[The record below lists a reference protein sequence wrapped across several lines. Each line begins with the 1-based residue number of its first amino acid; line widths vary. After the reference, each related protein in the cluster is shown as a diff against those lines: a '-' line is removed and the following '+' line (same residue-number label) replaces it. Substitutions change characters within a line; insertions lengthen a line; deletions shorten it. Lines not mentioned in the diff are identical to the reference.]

1 MRVKD
6 LKEKSRDIQKIKS
19 SLIERKLHLE
29 DELASLQSE
38 KYDDQTQ
45 DPADQASSAVFETLQ
60 SSLQHNELAE
70 YKMIMKALEMIDQG
84 TYGYCLDCEQPISE
98 RRLLSF
104 PNASRCVSCQEKAE
118 ESAKNKDF

>member
-1 MRVKD
+1 MKD
-6 LKEKSRDIQKIKS
+6 FKEKRRDVVSIKD
-19 SLIERKLHLE
+19 SLLTRKAQLE
-29 DELASLQSE
+29 EEIATLQSE

-60 SSLQHNELAE
+60 NSLQHNELAE

-84 TYGYCLDCEQPISE
+84 IYGNCVDCEQPISE

-104 PNASRCVSCQEKAE
+104 PNASRCIGCQEKSE
-118 ESAKNKDF
+118 EALKHKDF